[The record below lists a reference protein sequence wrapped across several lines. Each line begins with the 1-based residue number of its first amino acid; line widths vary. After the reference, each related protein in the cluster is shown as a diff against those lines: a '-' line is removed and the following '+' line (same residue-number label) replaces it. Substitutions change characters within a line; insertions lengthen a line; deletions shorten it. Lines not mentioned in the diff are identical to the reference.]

1 MDAAAS
7 PAAQGKMTGLMAA
20 PDALT
25 PASIWNAM
33 TGSQLTDRLLDW
45 PPDLF
50 ALTDV
55 ILDRSQAYRFGMS
68 PPTGMSWPPDRSPGW
83 PEAVQDAGQ
92 QWSAC
97 IEDESRP
104 IPDLL
109 AQEWAVFREGAE
121 KPLEQLAAGHDWRTC
136 EALLTLHAIADEAC
150 AGLAGAFEAPSAAG
164 WIYRARARELLA
176 RTGSAARIQ
185 SALIRVLPKICSPPV
200 GTSIRSWRATPAF
213 NPQA

>member
-68 PPTGMSWPPDRSPGW
+68 PPTGMSWPPDRSPGC
-83 PEAVQDAGQ
+83 PEAVKDAGQ
-92 QWSAC
+92 Q
-97 IEDESRP
+97 
-104 IPDLL
+104 
-109 AQEWAVFREGAE
+109 
-121 KPLEQLAAGHDWRTC
+121 
-136 EALLTLHAIADEAC
+136 
-150 AGLAGAFEAPSAAG
+150 
-164 WIYRARARELLA
+164 
-176 RTGSAARIQ
+176 
-185 SALIRVLPKICSPPV
+185 
-200 GTSIRSWRATPAF
+200 
-213 NPQA
+213 